1 MKKTFRKL
9 LIYGTVLAVCGC
21 RGAGQRETWEKEFA
35 DPSDIYR
42 PQPFWHINGTLTTE
56 GIRKQLSDAIQG
68 DGFGGVAIL
77 PLNPGGMWGNQGI
90 CPGTTPVYLS
100 EGYFNRYRDILECSA
115 EQGAQVILYDDVD
128 FPSGTAGGKLGEQ
141 FPQYTRKRLCKT
153 EEEAIGPK
161 NVKIAVPLRDSFM
174 GAAAMNTLT
183 LERID
188 LGEFVTDNTL
198 EWQVPEGTW
207 KIMSFAMENHV
218 DNHVDY
224 MEPKAVKEFM
234 KMTYDQ
240 YAERFEPYFGNTITK
255 TFFDDVGY
263 YGIENYWNP
272 ELSGL
277 FEKRYGKKAA
287 LYYPALW
294 YDIGPETDAARVALF
309 GLRAEAMGDGFP
321 LCVAEWCDRY
331 GLQSMGHPPGNYEP
345 TTVDMYGDPFK
356 FYRHVHIPLMDAI
369 HGYPYGRPG
378 FKLISSAA
386 DAFDKQLVGA
396 EIYGNYSDRET
407 DSAMLY
413 RVAMEVMARGVNFLV
428 PHGMWYEPDTVKIPP
443 LIAHYNPRL
452 APALPGYNDFAGRST
467 FLLQGG
473 RRVADIALLFP
484 IQSLE
489 AWYAWETGRPRCGKD
504 VPPGTDYNR
513 IGDLLTGQ
521 IQRDF
526 TFLHPEDFVTDKYQI
541 GNGQIKLNTPS
552 TGQTYKLLIMPSG
565 KVLSVETLRKIR
577 DYYRSGGKILA
588 TNLLPSRS
596 AEFGQDAEAVALV
609 REIFGID
616 PEAPMPARQ
625 VSSSNENGGKTIF
638 LPQAESTALAAAID
652 SLLPDP
658 DVRVDPVE
666 TLAAAGLPGQP
677 LLGVER
683 FRDLPADELGMFSY
697 IHKQKEGQDI
707 YLFANSTDKPV
718 DTQVSLK
725 GKLKLEKWNPHTGT
739 IGKWEDVEYDR
750 HADGTIYTRIRLM
763 LEPVS
768 AVFAIGK

>member
-277 FEKRYGKKAA
+277 FEKRYGK
-287 LYYPALW
+287 
-294 YDIGPETDAARVALF
+294 R
-309 GLRAEAMGDGFP
+309 R
-321 LCVAEWCDRY
+321 LCI
-331 GLQSMGHPPGNYEP
+331 
-345 TTVDMYGDPFK
+345 T
-356 FYRHVHIPLMDAI
+356 
-369 HGYPYGRPG
+369 RP
-378 FKLISSAA
+378 
-386 DAFDKQLVGA
+386 
-396 EIYGNYSDRET
+396 
-407 DSAMLY
+407 
-413 RVAMEVMARGVNFLV
+413 
-428 PHGMWYEPDTVKIPP
+428 
-443 LIAHYNPRL
+443 
-452 APALPGYNDFAGRST
+452 
-467 FLLQGG
+467 
-473 RRVADIALLFP
+473 
-484 IQSLE
+484 
-489 AWYAWETGRPRCGKD
+489 C
-504 VPPGTDYNR
+504 
-513 IGDLLTGQ
+513 
-521 IQRDF
+521 
-526 TFLHPEDFVTDKYQI
+526 
-541 GNGQIKLNTPS
+541 
-552 TGQTYKLLIMPSG
+552 
-565 KVLSVETLRKIR
+565 
-577 DYYRSGGKILA
+577 
-588 TNLLPSRS
+588 
-596 AEFGQDAEAVALV
+596 
-609 REIFGID
+609 
-616 PEAPMPARQ
+616 
-625 VSSSNENGGKTIF
+625 
-638 LPQAESTALAAAID
+638 
-652 SLLPDP
+652 
-658 DVRVDPVE
+658 
-666 TLAAAGLPGQP
+666 
-677 LLGVER
+677 
-683 FRDLPADELGMFSY
+683 
-697 IHKQKEGQDI
+697 
-707 YLFANSTDKPV
+707 
-718 DTQVSLK
+718 
-725 GKLKLEKWNPHTGT
+725 GT
-739 IGKWEDVEYDR
+739 ISVRKPMR
-750 HADGTIYTRIRLM
+750 HGSPCSDCAPRRWAT
-763 LEPVS
+763 VS
-768 AVFAIGK
+768 RFA

>member
-1 MKKTFRKL
+1 MVRTG
-9 LIYGTVLAVCGC
+9 YG
-21 RGAGQRETWEKEFA
+21 
-35 DPSDIYR
+35 
-42 PQPFWHINGTLTTE
+42 
-56 GIRKQLSDAIQG
+56 
-68 DGFGGVAIL
+68 
-77 PLNPGGMWGNQGI
+77 
-90 CPGTTPVYLS
+90 
-100 EGYFNRYRDILECSA
+100 
-115 EQGAQVILYDDVD
+115 
-128 FPSGTAGGKLGEQ
+128 
-141 FPQYTRKRLCKT
+141 
-153 EEEAIGPK
+153 
-161 NVKIAVPLRDSFM
+161 
-174 GAAAMNTLT
+174 
-183 LERID
+183 
-188 LGEFVTDNTL
+188 
-198 EWQVPEGTW
+198 
-207 KIMSFAMENHV
+207 
-218 DNHVDY
+218 
-224 MEPKAVKEFM
+224 
-234 KMTYDQ
+234 
-240 YAERFEPYFGNTITK
+240 
-255 TFFDDVGY
+255 
-263 YGIENYWNP
+263 
-272 ELSGL
+272 
-277 FEKRYGKKAA
+277 
-287 LYYPALW
+287 
-294 YDIGPETDAARVALF
+294 
-309 GLRAEAMGDGFP
+309 
-321 LCVAEWCDRY
+321 
-331 GLQSMGHPPGNYEP
+331 
-345 TTVDMYGDPFK
+345 
-356 FYRHVHIPLMDAI
+356 
-369 HGYPYGRPG
+369 
-378 FKLISSAA
+378 
-386 DAFDKQLVGA
+386 
-396 EIYGNYSDRET
+396 
-407 DSAMLY
+407 
-413 RVAMEVMARGVNFLV
+413 
-428 PHGMWYEPDTVKIPP
+428 PP

-521 IQRDF
+521 IRQDF

-625 VSSSNENGGKTIF
+625 VSSSNENG
-638 LPQAESTALAAAID
+638 AAID

-725 GKLKLEKWNPHTGT
+725 GKLKVEKWNPHTGT

-750 HADGTIYTRIRLM
+750 NADGTIYTRIRLT

-768 AVFAIGK
+768 AVFTIGK

>member
-68 DGFGGVAIL
+68 DGFGGVAVL

-188 LGEFVTDNTL
+188 LGEFVTDSTL

-369 HGYPYGRPG
+369 HGYPYG
-378 FKLISSAA
+378 
-386 DAFDKQLVGA
+386 
-396 EIYGNYSDRET
+396 
-407 DSAMLY
+407 
-413 RVAMEVMARGVNFLV
+413 
-428 PHGMWYEPDTVKIPP
+428 
-443 LIAHYNPRL
+443 
-452 APALPGYNDFAGRST
+452 
-467 FLLQGG
+467 LLCQ
-473 RRVADIALLFP
+473 
-484 IQSLE
+484 
-489 AWYAWETGRPRCGKD
+489 K
-504 VPPGTDYNR
+504 
-513 IGDLLTGQ
+513 
-521 IQRDF
+521 
-526 TFLHPEDFVTDKYQI
+526 
-541 GNGQIKLNTPS
+541 
-552 TGQTYKLLIMPSG
+552 
-565 KVLSVETLRKIR
+565 
-577 DYYRSGGKILA
+577 
-588 TNLLPSRS
+588 
-596 AEFGQDAEAVALV
+596 AV
-609 REIFGID
+609 
-616 PEAPMPARQ
+616 
-625 VSSSNENGGKTIF
+625 S
-638 LPQAESTALAAAID
+638 
-652 SLLPDP
+652 
-658 DVRVDPVE
+658 
-666 TLAAAGLPGQP
+666 
-677 LLGVER
+677 
-683 FRDLPADELGMFSY
+683 
-697 IHKQKEGQDI
+697 
-707 YLFANSTDKPV
+707 
-718 DTQVSLK
+718 
-725 GKLKLEKWNPHTGT
+725 
-739 IGKWEDVEYDR
+739 
-750 HADGTIYTRIRLM
+750 
-763 LEPVS
+763 
-768 AVFAIGK
+768 

>member
-68 DGFGGVAIL
+68 DGFGGVAVL

-153 EEEAIGPK
+153 EEEATGPK

-188 LGEFVTDNTL
+188 LGEFVTDSTL

-521 IQRDF
+521 IRQDF

-658 DVRVDPVE
+658 DV
-666 TLAAAGLPGQP
+666 QP
-677 LLGVER
+677 AC
-683 FRDLPADELGMFSY
+683 RDSRCWA
-697 IHKQKEGQDI
+697 
-707 YLFANSTDKPV
+707 
-718 DTQVSLK
+718 
-725 GKLKLEKWNPHTGT
+725 
-739 IGKWEDVEYDR
+739 
-750 HADGTIYTRIRLM
+750 
-763 LEPVS
+763 
-768 AVFAIGK
+768 